1 MVSRSM
7 RDVAPVA
14 PKHLFLRALAC
25 GLAPRFMEVRKFG
38 DGTLRPLW
46 KKTEVSTVPERPKN
60 FVDVDDQVAGPA
72 PKPSDAE
79 PSPEVVAASP
89 PEAAP
94 EPAKKRPAEKAPA
107 EKESK
112 PKKRKG

>member
-46 KKTEVSTVPERPKN
+46 KKTEAPGPTGPWVRPSLALLSLFGWRRYNRGPERLRRGFTAGRKN
-60 FVDVDDQVAGPA
+60 LQDPLVYLF
-72 PKPSDAE
+72 
-79 PSPEVVAASP
+79 
-89 PEAAP
+89 
-94 EPAKKRPAEKAPA
+94 
-107 EKESK
+107 
-112 PKKRKG
+112 